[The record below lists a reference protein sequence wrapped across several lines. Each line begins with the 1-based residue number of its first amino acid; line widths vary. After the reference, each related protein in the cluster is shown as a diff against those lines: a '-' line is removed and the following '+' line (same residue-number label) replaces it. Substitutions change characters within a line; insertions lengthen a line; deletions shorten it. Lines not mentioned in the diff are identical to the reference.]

1 MPSTALSTAED
12 KNKVRRA
19 LPTAKIY
26 AATVARLYVA
36 YPNPHKWAYS
46 NIWGAVTF
54 LKDKKNRSYYIRI
67 IDLINHKGVI
77 WEQELYDGFEF
88 VKQTPFF
95 YSFALDEY
103 MAGLSFADVQDA
115 DQFYTKITT
124 REAHSSHKKNK
135 ETSGKKP
142 KGKLDKSQIGL
153 PSEFRHLG
161 HIGYTPEK
169 GFSVQNSGP
178 EWNGL
183 FDQLKDLGFTAE
195 DINEN
200 EDFIK
205 DFVTQRGGLPPPPP
219 PRPSSQNNSPSI
231 KSRTV
236 PAPPASRRPPPP
248 PVGGRRPPPP
258 PPPSRR
264 PAPPPPPSRPAFP
277 TRTIVPR
284 SSIPVPPPPI
294 PRKAQE
300 ERPTPPLPPPPPIRR
315 EVHRDS
321 SVHSVPEQPIPP
333 RPPVTMKSNNP
344 YKMMSETY
352 VTTPTETPSFP
363 FPSYHQE
370 EERRYEESQYSTADD
385 DTFYDAPEEV
395 PAEQPRAPPPLH
407 PTPTRQIPA
416 APNKRVPP
424 PPPVQRSSVSSS
436 DDEPMRFDMPLAP
449 MASSSIPAPPPPPPV
464 FGSSLSPAT
473 NDMSST
479 FDPSVPPPP
488 PPPPPPPV
496 THSAVSS
503 SSVPPPP
510 PPPPPPA
517 TPSVV
522 SALPPSV
529 SSSPVP
535 PPPPA
540 PSMPSTPASAGEPR
554 NALLESIRSAG
565 GIQSLRSTPSETKR
579 DRSVPLTTSSSSTT
593 AADPGADLATSLI
606 AALNDRKKAIQS
618 DDDSDS
624 DDGSEW
630 DD

>member
-115 DQFYTKITT
+115 DQFYTKIST
-124 REAHSSHKKNK
+124 REAHSSHKKKK

-264 PAPPPPPSRPAFP
+264 PAPPPPPSRPAFS

-300 ERPTPPLPPPPPIRR
+300 ERPTPPPPPPPPVRR
-315 EVHRDS
+315 EVYRDS
-321 SVHSVPEQPIPP
+321 SVHSVPEQPMPP

-363 FPSYHQE
+363 FPTYHPE

-395 PAEQPRAPPPLH
+395 PAEQPRAPPPLP
-407 PTPTRQIPA
+407 PTPIRQTPA

-424 PPPVQRSSVSSS
+424 PPMQRSSVSSS

-449 MASSSIPAPPPPPPV
+449 VPSSSIPAPPPPPPV

-479 FDPSVPPPP
+479 FDPSAP

-496 THSAVSS
+496 THSAV
-503 SSVPPPP
+503 PAF
-510 PPPPPPA
+510 PPA
-517 TPSVV
+517 
-522 SALPPSV
+522 V

-535 PPPPA
+535 PPPPPPTRPA
-540 PSMPSTPASAGEPR
+540 PPGTARPPPTPRLAASRTAGGP
-554 NALLESIRSAG
+554 AARSAPG
-565 GIQSLRSTPSETKR
+565 AGTCSSISMQ
-579 DRSVPLTTSSSSTT
+579 VTTSKLPGCSAARSS
-593 AADPGADLATSLI
+593 AACT
-606 AALNDRKKAIQS
+606 R
-618 DDDSDS
+618 
-624 DDGSEW
+624 
-630 DD
+630 

>member
-124 REAHSSHKKNK
+124 REAHLSHKKNK

-219 PRPSSQNNSPSI
+219 PRPS
-231 KSRTV
+231 RG
-236 PAPPASRRPPPP
+236 RP
-248 PVGGRRPPPP
+248 PPPP

-300 ERPTPPLPPPPPIRR
+300 ERPAPPLPPPPPIRR

-321 SVHSVPEQPIPP
+321 SVHSVPEQLIPP

-395 PAEQPRAPPPLH
+395 PAEQPRTPPPLH

-416 APNKRVPP
+416 VPNKRVPP
-424 PPPVQRSSVSSS
+424 PPPMQRSSVSSS
-436 DDEPMRFDMPLAP
+436 DDEPMRFDMPSAP
-449 MASSSIPAPPPPPPV
+449 MTSSSIPAPPPPPPV

-488 PPPPPPPV
+488 PPPPPV
-496 THSAVSS
+496 THSAASAPPPAVSS
-503 SSVPPPP
+503 SS
-510 PPPPPPA
+510 
-517 TPSVV
+517 
-522 SALPPSV
+522 
-529 SSSPVP
+529 VP

-540 PSMPSTPASAGEPR
+540 PSMPSTPVSAGEPR

-579 DRSVPLTTSSSSTT
+579 DRSIPLTTSTSSTT